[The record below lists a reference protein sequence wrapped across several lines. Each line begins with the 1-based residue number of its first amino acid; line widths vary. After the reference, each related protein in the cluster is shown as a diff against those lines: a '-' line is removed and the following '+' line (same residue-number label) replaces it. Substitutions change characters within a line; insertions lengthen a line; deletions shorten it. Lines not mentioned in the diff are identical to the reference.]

1 MSPMIQIRNVPVEL
15 HRAAKAKAALAGLTL
30 SELALQALAREVS
43 RPTVAEIAARVR
55 ALQPL
60 DDTPPGGELVAI
72 GRDDAR
78 S

>member
-1 MSPMIQIRNVPVEL
+1 MIQIRNVPGEL
-15 HRAAKAKAALAGLTL
+15 HRAAKAKAARAGLTL
-30 SELALQALAREVS
+30 SELALQALEREVS

-60 DDTPPGGELVAI
+60 DDAPPGEELVAI
-72 GRDDAR
+72 GRDDPR